1 MGEDSREKTAFV
13 TPYGKYQFVTMP
25 FGLVSA
31 PATFQRLMDHV
42 LQGLHSFSTAYLDD
56 ILIRSDTWEEHVQ
69 HLSEVFGRLREAGLH
84 IKEKKC
90 NFAVNSCNYLGHGVG
105 GGEVRPMHC
114 KVKAVKEYER
124 PKTKKQVCAFL
135 GLCGYYRRFMPSFST
150 VANSLTELTRKNK
163 ENVVKWKEACEH
175 SFNLLKEALTS
186 KPVLTTPDWTRK
198 FILQTDASATG
209 LVYVLSQKDQD
220 EEEHPVAYG
229 SKKLLLREQK
239 YLAIEREGLAVVQGI
254 KHFRTY
260 LQGTTFQI
268 ETDHDPLTHLGS
280 MKDSHGRLARWALA
294 LQPYQFTI
302 VHRAGTANANA
313 DGLSRDQGSRS
324 KERGV
329 SEKPLTG
336 EFLMDSVK
344 NNETKETAV
353 E

>member
-1 MGEDSREKTAFV
+1 M
-13 TPYGKYQFVTMP
+13 
-25 FGLVSA
+25 
-31 PATFQRLMDHV
+31 
-42 LQGLHSFSTAYLDD
+42 
-56 ILIRSDTWEEHVQ
+56 
-69 HLSEVFGRLREAGLH
+69 
-84 IKEKKC
+84 
-90 NFAVNSCNYLGHGVG
+90 
-105 GGEVRPMHC
+105 
-114 KVKAVKEYER
+114 
-124 PKTKKQVCAFL
+124 
-135 GLCGYYRRFMPSFST
+135 
-150 VANSLTELTRKNK
+150 
-163 ENVVKWKEACEH
+163 
-175 SFNLLKEALTS
+175 
-186 KPVLTTPDWTRK
+186 TTPDWTRK
-198 FILQTDASATG
+198 FILQSDASATELG
-209 LVYVLSQKDQD
+209 YVLSLKDQN

-229 SKKLLLREQK
+229 SKKLLPREQK
-239 YLAIEREGLAVVQGI
+239 YSAIEREGLAIVQGI

-344 NNETKETAV
+344 NDETKETAV